1 MEVPDHATS
10 KVTGDYTMSGQRKGF
25 TRFVTAET
33 QDFLKRQ
40 VEVEDIESRA
50 LGEVNR
56 NIFSKFSSKRCKWD
70 KVIEAMAVV
79 DVLLS
84 LHDYSFGLDDETS
97 CFPTFLDFESKPLL
111 KIKSGRHPVVTA
123 INAADSFIPNDFQL
137 DDRLAILTGANMGM

>member
-1 MEVPDHATS
+1 
-10 KVTGDYTMSGQRKGF
+10 MSGQRKGF

-56 NIFSKFSSKRCKWD
+56 NIFSKFSAKRCTWD